1 MKKRVKIPVRSPK
14 AMLNLARKMREKH
27 VIDGEASPLRVLNW
41 ATVNAL
47 IDRSIISDEQ
57 ADQMRREKLH
67 AYQRRDTDMQE
78 LLEVLRN
85 SRDIL
90 TGVHRDEMKALGEWG
105 FDVLDNRESEPLP
118 DDEPTSAKA

>member
-27 VIDGEASPLRVLNW
+27 VTDGEASPLRVLNW

-47 IDRSIISDEQ
+47 IDRSIINDEQ

-78 LLEVLRN
+78 LLGVLRN

-90 TGVHRDEMKALGEWG
+90 TGVYRDEMKALGEWG
-105 FDVLDNRESEPLP
+105 FDVLDNREGEPLP